1 MSGPVL
7 PWCTPSAASRAG
19 KPPPD
24 LGARCQTFFLFEENT
39 MEFEG
44 KSVLVTGAGSRGGI
58 GAATAHAFARD
69 GASVVITG
77 RNAERGTEVVD
88 DITAAGGKARFIL
101 ADLSDLADVERLAK
115 EAGEI
120 DVLVN
125 NAASYRA
132 SIKPTL
138 DQDTEANAESWDTN
152 VRATFVLST
161 GLVRGMIERG
171 GGNIINISS
180 IAAAIAMPH
189 MATYG
194 AQKAAVESFT
204 RSWAAEWGHYGIR
217 VNAVA
222 PGNVNS
228 DNVVDFIGADQ
239 FTTWSEVNPLKR
251 NATPEELAEVITFVA
266 SKRASFVTG
275 QVIVADGGRLA
286 V

>member
-1 MSGPVL
+1 M
-7 PWCTPSAASRAG
+7 
-19 KPPPD
+19 D
-24 LGARCQTFFLFEENT
+24 
-39 MEFEG
+39 FEG
-44 KSVLVTGAGSRGGI
+44 KSVLITGAGSRGGI

-77 RNAERGTEVVD
+77 RNAERGAEVVD
-88 DITAAGGKARFIL
+88 DITAGGGKARFIL

-132 SIKPTL
+132 SIKPAL
-138 DQDTEANAESWDTN
+138 DQDSEANAESWDTN
-152 VRATFVLST
+152 VRANFVLST
-161 GLVRGMIERG
+161 RLVRGMIERG
-171 GGNIINISS
+171 GGNIVNISS
-180 IAAAIAMPH
+180 IAAAIAMPD

-204 RSWAAEWGHYGIR
+204 RSWAAEWGQYGIR

-228 DNVVDFIGADQ
+228 DNVVDFIGADR
-239 FTTWSEVNPLKR
+239 FTTMSEVNPLKR
-251 NATPEELAEVITFVA
+251 NARPEELAEVIAFVA
-266 SKRASFVTG
+266 SERASFVTG

>member
-1 MSGPVL
+1 MRRSHR
-7 PWCTPSAASRAG
+7 AARF
-19 KPPPD
+19 PPD
-24 LGARCQTFFLFEENT
+24 LGARRQAAFPYLFEEHAV
-39 MEFEG
+39 EFEG
-44 KSVLVTGAGSRGGI
+44 KRILITGAGSRGGI
-58 GAATAHAFARD
+58 GAATAHAFARG

-77 RNAERGTEVVD
+77 RNAERGAEVVD
-88 DITAAGGKARFIL
+88 NITAGGGKARFVL

-138 DQDTEANAESWDTN
+138 DQDSAANAESWDTN
-152 VRATFVLST
+152 VRANFVLST
-161 GLVRGMIERG
+161 RLVPGMIERG
-171 GGNIINISS
+171 GGNIVNISS

-204 RSWAAEWGHYGIR
+204 RSWAAEWGRHGIR

-228 DNVVDFIGADQ
+228 DNVVEFIGADQ
-239 FTTWSEVNPLKR
+239 FTSWSEANPLKR
-251 NATPEELAEVITFVA
+251 NATPEELAEVIAFVA
-266 SKRASFVTG
+266 SERASFVTG

>member
-1 MSGPVL
+1 M
-7 PWCTPSAASRAG
+7 
-19 KPPPD
+19 D
-24 LGARCQTFFLFEENT
+24 
-39 MEFEG
+39 FEG

-77 RNAERGTEVVD
+77 RNAERGAEVVD
-88 DITAAGGKARFIL
+88 DITAGGGKARFIL
-101 ADLSDLADVERLAK
+101 ADLSDLADVEQLAK
-115 EAGEI
+115 EAGEV

-138 DQDTEANAESWDTN
+138 EQDVEANAESWDTN

-161 GLVRGMIERG
+161 RLVRGMIERG

-180 IAAAIAMPH
+180 IAAAIAMPQ

-194 AQKAAVESFT
+194 AQKAAIESFT
-204 RSWAAEWGHYGIR
+204 RSWAAEWGRYGIR

-222 PGNVNS
+222 PGNVNT

-239 FTTWSEVNPLKR
+239 FTTWSEINPLKR
-251 NATPEELAEVITFVA
+251 NATPEELAEVIAFVA
-266 SKRASFVTG
+266 SERASFVTG

>member
-1 MSGPVL
+1 M
-7 PWCTPSAASRAG
+7 
-19 KPPPD
+19 D
-24 LGARCQTFFLFEENT
+24 
-39 MEFEG
+39 FEG
-44 KSVLVTGAGSRGGI
+44 KSVLITGAGSRGGI

-77 RNAERGTEVVD
+77 RNAERGAEVVD
-88 DITAAGGKARFIL
+88 DITAGGGRARFIL
-101 ADLSDLADVERLAK
+101 ADLSELADVERLAK
-115 EAGEI
+115 EAGDI

-138 DQDTEANAESWDTN
+138 DQDIEANAESWDTN
-152 VRATFVLST
+152 VRATFVLSAR
-161 GLVRGMIERG
+161 LAQGMIERG

-180 IAAAIAMPH
+180 IAAAVAMPH

-204 RSWAAEWGHYGIR
+204 RSWAAEWGPHGIR

-251 NATPEELAEVITFVA
+251 NATPEELAEVIAFVA
-266 SKRASFVTG
+266 SERASFVTG

>member
-1 MSGPVL
+1 MDFNGKNVL
-7 PWCTPSAASRAG
+7 I
-19 KPPPD
+19 
-24 LGARCQTFFLFEENT
+24 
-39 MEFEG
+39 
-44 KSVLVTGAGSRGGI
+44 TGAGSRGGI

-77 RNAERGTEVVD
+77 RNVERGAEVVD
-88 DITAAGGKARFIL
+88 DITAEGGKARFIL
-101 ADLSDLADVERLAK
+101 ADLSDLADVERLAE

-132 SIKPTL
+132 SIKPAL
-138 DQDTEANAESWDTN
+138 DQDLEANAESWDTN
-152 VRATFVLST
+152 VRAGFVLST
-161 GLVRGMIERG
+161 RLVRGMIERG
-171 GGNIINISS
+171 GGNIVNITS

-194 AQKAAVESFT
+194 AQKAAVEAFT
-204 RSWAAEWGHYGIR
+204 RSWAAEWGPYGIR

-222 PGNVNS
+222 PGNVNT

-239 FTTWSEVNPLKR
+239 FTSWSEVNPLRR

-266 SKRASFVTG
+266 SERASFVTG

>member
-1 MSGPVL
+1 MQRSHQGRKISARSRRALSGIIY
-7 PWCTPSAASRAG
+7 S
-19 KPPPD
+19 
-24 LGARCQTFFLFEENT
+24 LFEEYA
-39 MEFEG
+39 MDFEG
-44 KSVLVTGAGSRGGI
+44 KRVLITGAGSRGGI

-77 RNAERGTEVVD
+77 RNADRGAEVVD
-88 DITAAGGKARFIL
+88 DITAGGGRARFIL
-101 ADLSDLADVERLAK
+101 ADLSDLADVERLAR
-115 EAGEI
+115 EAGEV

-132 SIKPTL
+132 SIKPSL
-138 DQDTEANAESWDTN
+138 DQDSAANAESWDTN
-152 VRATFVLST
+152 VRANFVLST
-161 GLVRGMIERG
+161 RLVPGMIERG
-171 GGNIINISS
+171 GGNIVNISS

-194 AQKAAVESFT
+194 AQKAAVESLT
-204 RSWAAEWGHYGIR
+204 RSWAAEWGPHGIR

-239 FTTWSEVNPLKR
+239 FMSWSEVNPLKR
-251 NATPEELAEVITFVA
+251 NATPEELAEVIAFVA
-266 SKRASFVTG
+266 SDRASFVTG